1 MKAILLAIAVASSIL
16 IATSLY
22 NSSIKGDDVEHIF
35 AKWMMQNGKS
45 YGNQSDKEYRMGV
58 FGQNLSKVKAHD
70 ENQKAT
76 YKLGLNRFADLTP
89 EEFSI
94 QYTGLK
100 RDSKKA
106 KAVRNLR
113 TSFVNAPAAKD
124 WTSTDAVTGVKDQ
137 GQCGSCWAFST
148 TGALEGLYYINNA
161 SQRSFSEQQLMDCS
175 SSYGNMSCNGGLMDF
190 AFEYAQTTGVT
201 DESNYPYTAR
211 DGYTCETY
219 NITNGFKIGSYVDV
233 DNSQTA
239 LRNAIAERPVSVAI
253 NANPIQLYTSGIF
266 NDWSCS
272 DQIDHGVLGVG
283 YGTEG
288 GQDFFKIKNSWGGS
302 WGESGY
308 FRVARSDSGSGIC
321 GCTSS
326 ASYPTA

>member
-22 NSSIKGDDVEHIF
+22 NSSVKGDDVDVAF

-45 YGNQSDKEYRMGV
+45 YGNQSDKEYRKGV
-58 FGQNLSKVKAHD
+58 FSQNMSKVKAH
-70 ENQKAT
+70 EQNQNAT
-76 YKLGLNRFADLTP
+76 YNVGLNKFADLTP
-89 EEFSI
+89 EEFKV

-100 RDSKKA
+100 HNLKKTKNFA
-106 KAVRNLR
+106 KG
-113 TSFVNAPAAKD
+113 TSVNAPSSKD
-124 WTSTDAVTGVKDQ
+124 WTSTSAVTGVKDQ

-148 TGALEGLYYINNA
+148 TGALEGLYYINNS

-175 SSYGNMSCNGGLMDF
+175 GSYGNMSCNGGLMDF
-190 AFEYAQTTGVT
+190 AFEYAQSHGVT

-211 DGYTCETY
+211 DGYTCQTS

-233 DNSQTA
+233 DDSQTA
-239 LRNAIAERPVSVAI
+239 LVNAIAERPVSIAI

-283 YGTEG
+283 YGTDG
-288 GQDFFKIKNSWGGS
+288 GQDFFKIKNSWGAA

-308 FRVARSDSGSGIC
+308 FRVARRDYGSGIC